1 MLFSE
6 TLSLAKVPLRM
17 QISFVSLFGQAVG
30 PLSCVPSV
38 GGFPSVCPVLQ
49 PFALLLWVHRMHS
62 SPWTSFQTQS
72 GSELTSQSFSWVSL
86 SLCHRA
92 LIWKALGLVLVYTQ
106 CWRTR
111 FSRSS
116 LLGFPPVLSD
126 SQGYVF
132 LFLLGE

>member
-30 PLSCVPSV
+30 PLRCVPSV

-49 PFALLLWVHRMHS
+49 PFAPLLWVHRMHS
-62 SPWTSFQTQS
+62 SPWASFQTRRWS
-72 GSELTSQSFSWVSL
+72 GSELTSQSFCWVSL

-106 CWRTR
+106 R
-111 FSRSS
+111 
-116 LLGFPPVLSD
+116 
-126 SQGYVF
+126 
-132 LFLLGE
+132 